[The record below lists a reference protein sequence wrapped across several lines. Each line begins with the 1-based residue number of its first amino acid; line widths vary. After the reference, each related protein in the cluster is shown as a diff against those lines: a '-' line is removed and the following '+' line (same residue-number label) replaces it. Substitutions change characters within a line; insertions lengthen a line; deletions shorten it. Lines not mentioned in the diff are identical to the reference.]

1 MHNARGHMPRQPYLL
16 TFIQKSKRAAV
27 RRSAVLARHVVLDDI
42 PAQGISL
49 TEPKQPHSDSSLG
62 FSPVQ

>member
-42 PAQGISL
+42 PAKEI
-49 TEPKQPHSDSSLG
+49 H
-62 FSPVQ
+62 